1 MKRNHVLKYYLALG
15 VLVLCNSLSYAQQ
28 IDLSGNWR
36 FAIDREETGIVDQ
49 WYMQTLREQV
59 QLPGSMLTNGKGD
72 PVGLQ
77 TQWTGSLFDKSFFEQ
92 EKYERYRKEDN
103 FKVPFWLQPNKCYT
117 GVAWYQRDIDIPVTW
132 KDKVIRLFF
141 ERCHWESRVWIDEVE
156 VGMRNAL
163 SAPQEYDLT
172 GFLKPGK
179 HVISIRVDNK
189 VRSIDPGENSHS
201 ISDHTQGNWNGIV
214 GAMYLEAK
222 SKIHYSHV
230 AVFPLCP
237 NVKWRSG

>member
-1 MKRNHVLKYYLALG
+1 M
-15 VLVLCNSLSYAQQ
+15 LCNSLSYAQQ

-103 FKVPFWLQPNKCYT
+103 FKVPFGCN
-117 GVAWYQRDIDIPVTW
+117 RIS
-132 KDKVIRLFF
+132 VIR
-141 ERCHWESRVWIDEVE
+141 VWH
-156 VGMRNAL
+156 G
-163 SAPQEYDLT
+163 
-172 GFLKPGK
+172 
-179 HVISIRVDNK
+179 ISVTLIF
-189 VRSIDPGENSHS
+189 
-201 ISDHTQGNWNGIV
+201 Q
-214 GAMYLEAK
+214 
-222 SKIHYSHV
+222 
-230 AVFPLCP
+230 
-237 NVKWRSG
+237 